1 LIPPKAGAGSPQFT
15 HVSARRRVLLPRIF
29 PFREVRRKATGV
41 SGLNVAGCVETPLT
55 ETPWAK
61 PRCSLK
67 KVSDSCGWRSPTPF
81 AIVVIVLFVLAN
93 WRWAKPRRCY
103 AGSSL
108 HPMRRARCRHCL
120 VRPFA
125 KIDLGGFCISPQI
138 LPHVVSRIVAAE
150 CRSPWAVLSP
160 PSALQAARS
169 RRLNARFEN
178 RSPEY
183 PANTNCDAANA
194 ITPGARMQRPLNFSW
209 RVFHSRSAQAPRG

>member
-1 LIPPKAGAGSPQFT
+1 
-15 HVSARRRVLLPRIF
+15 V
-29 PFREVRRKATGV
+29 
-41 SGLNVAGCVETPLT
+41 LT
-55 ETPWAK
+55 EKVVRWLWLEK
-61 PRCSLK
+61 PDSICNR
-67 KVSDSCGWRSPTPF
+67 SDGLVR
-81 AIVVIVLFVLAN
+81 VGELALGETKALL
-93 WRWAKPRRCY
+93 R
-103 AGSSL
+103 
-108 HPMRRARCRHCL
+108 MRRARCRHCL

-209 RVFHSRSAQAPRG
+209 RIFHSRSAQAPRG